1 MVQDEKLHDGQG
13 RSDTPP
19 LSESSE
25 YIVTFDGPEDPT
37 HPYRW
42 SRFTKLFISITVCI
56 GTLIVSYTSAVFA
69 PALESAIRDLRVG
82 AEVGRLGT
90 TLYVL
95 GFAFGPVFWAP
106 ASELWGRKWPLTAAM
121 LAGGTFIIGTAV
133 AQNIQTLL
141 ICRFFGGVCGASQLT
156 VVPGVLSDL
165 YDNRGRGV
173 AITLYAL
180 CVFCGPFGAPCIGG
194 FIAESRLGWR
204 WTLYIPAILSFANG
218 ALTLLCV
225 RETFAPCLLVA
236 KAQALRRQHKGNTS
250 GGIHAAHE
258 RVEFDLRRLAEKY
271 FTRPLRML
279 ATEPILLLVS
289 LYMSFV
295 YGLTYCLLAGF
306 PYVFEDIHGMRPGV
320 GGLPFLALAVGQVFG
335 VGFVLSQQKAYAR
348 RLAANDNVPV
358 PEWRLTPTLVGA
370 PVFAAGIFWFGW
382 TGFSPEIHWA
392 VPTVAGLF
400 IGFGILC
407 VFLPCFNYIVD
418 AYLPLAAS
426 AVAANIILRSSIA
439 AGFPLFST
447 QMFKG
452 MGVQWACTLLGGLAA
467 LMIPIPIA
475 FRIYGPRLRQKSPML
490 MEFNSSKA

>member
-1 MVQDEKLHDGQG
+1 MGPKTRPIRTDGHALG
-13 RSDTPP
+13 SKSDPIPAGTQILLTEPC
-19 LSESSE
+19 
-25 YIVTFDGPEDPT
+25 PT
-37 HPYRW
+37 R
-42 SRFTKLFISITVCI
+42 LFISITVCV

-69 PALESAIRDLRVG
+69 PALESAIADLKVDD
-82 AEVGRLGT
+82 EVGRLGT

-121 LAGGTFIIGTAV
+121 LSGGAFIVGTA
-133 AQNIQTLL
+133 AARNIETLL
-141 ICRFFGGVCGASQLT
+141 VCRFFGGVCGASQLT

-180 CVFCGPFGAPCIGG
+180 CVFCGPFGAPSIGG
-194 FIAESRLGWR
+194 FIVENPSLGWR
-204 WTLYIPAILSFANG
+204 WTLYIPVILSFANG
-218 ALTLLCV
+218 ALTLACV
-225 RETFAPCLLVA
+225 RETYAPCILVA
-236 KAQALRRQHKGNTS
+236 KAKALRRQQKGNS
-250 GGIHAAHE
+250 GIRAAQE
-258 RVEFDLRRLAEKY
+258 LVEFDLRRLVEKY

-320 GGLPFLALAVGQVFG
+320 GGLPFLALAVGQAAG
-335 VGFVLSQQKAYAR
+335 VGFVLSQQKEYAR
-348 RLAANDNVPV
+348 RLKENGDVPV
-358 PEWRLTPTLVGA
+358 PEWRLRPTLVGA
-370 PVFAAGIFWFGW
+370 PVFAGGSS
-382 TGFSPEIHWA
+382 GSGGR
-392 VPTVAGLF
+392 GLRQRS
-400 IGFGILC
+400 IGR
-407 VFLPCFNYIVD
+407 
-418 AYLPLAAS
+418 AAS

-452 MGVQWACTLLGGLAA
+452 MGAQYACTLLGGLAA

-475 FRIYGPRLRQKSPML
+475 FRIYGPRLREKSPML
-490 MEFNSSKA
+490 MESNPSKA

>member
-1 MVQDEKLHDGQG
+1 MAQDEKLRDGQG

-25 YIVTFDGPEDPT
+25 YLVTFDGPEDPA

-42 SRFTKLFISITVCI
+42 SRFMKLFISITVCV

-69 PALESAIRDLRVG
+69 PALESAIADLKVD

-121 LAGGTFIIGTAV
+121 LAGGAFIVGTAV

-141 ICRFFGGVCGASQLT
+141 VCRFFGGVCGASQLT

-180 CVFCGPFGAPCIGG
+180 CVFCGPFGAPSIGG
-194 FIAESRLGWR
+194 FIVENPSLGWR
-204 WTLYIPAILSFANG
+204 WTLFIPAILSFANG
-218 ALTLLCV
+218 ALTLVCV
-225 RETFAPCLLVA
+225 RETYAPCILVA
-236 KAQALRRQHKGNTS
+236 KAKALRRQQKGNS
-250 GGIHAAHE
+250 GIRAAQE
-258 RVEFDLRRLAEKY
+258 LVEFDLRRLVEKY

-320 GGLPFLALAVGQVFG
+320 GGLPFLALAVGQAVG
-335 VGFVLSQQKAYAR
+335 VAFVLSQQREYAR
-348 RLAANDNVPV
+348 KLKENGDVPV
-358 PEWRLTPTLVGA
+358 PEWRLRPTLVGA
-370 PVFAAGIFWFGW
+370 PVFAGGSSGSGGRGLLWGFFFSPVLFGW
-382 TGFSPEIHWA
+382 YTDCN
-392 VPTVAGLF
+392 VR
-400 IGFGILC
+400 
-407 VFLPCFNYIVD
+407 
-418 AYLPLAAS
+418 AAS

-452 MGVQWACTLLGGLAA
+452 MGAQYACTLLGGLAA

-475 FRIYGPRLRQKSPML
+475 FRIYGPRLREKSPML
-490 MEFNSSKA
+490 VESNSSKA

>member
-1 MVQDEKLHDGQG
+1 M
-13 RSDTPP
+13 
-19 LSESSE
+19 
-25 YIVTFDGPEDPT
+25 VTFDGPEDPA

-42 SRFTKLFISITVCI
+42 STFMKLFISITVCV

-69 PALESAIRDLRVG
+69 PALESAVRDLGVD

-121 LAGGTFIIGTAV
+121 IAGGGFIVGTAAARNV
-133 AQNIQTLL
+133 QTLL
-141 ICRFFGGVCGASQLT
+141 VCRFFGGVCGASQLT

-180 CVFCGPFGAPCIGG
+180 CVFCGPFGAPSIGG
-194 FIAESRLGWR
+194 FIVENPALGWR

-218 ALTLLCV
+218 ALTLVGV
-225 RETFAPCLLVA
+225 RETYAPCILVA
-236 KAQALRRQHKGNTS
+236 KAKKLRRRHKGN
-250 GGIHAAHE
+250 GGVRAAQE
-258 RVEFDLRRLAEKY
+258 LVEFDLRRLVEKY

-306 PYVFEDIHGMRPGV
+306 PYVFEDVHGMRPGV
-320 GGLPFLALAVGQVFG
+320 GGLPFLALAVGQVVG
-335 VGFVLSQQKAYAR
+335 VGFVLSQQKEYAR
-348 RLAANDNVPV
+348 KLAENGNVPV
-358 PEWRLTPTLVGA
+358 PEWRLQPTLVGGA
-370 PVFAAGIFWFGW
+370 GVCGGIFWFGW
-382 TGFSPEIHWA
+382 TGFTADIHWA

-447 QMFKG
+447 QMFQG
-452 MGVQWACTLLGGLAA
+452 MGAQYACTLLGGLAA

-475 FRIYGPRLRQKSPML
+475 FRIYGPRLREKSPML
-490 MEFNSSKA
+490 MESKSSKA

>member
-1 MVQDEKLHDGQG
+1 ME
-13 RSDTPP
+13 
-19 LSESSE
+19 EE
-25 YIVTFDGPEDPT
+25 
-37 HPYRW
+37 
-42 SRFTKLFISITVCI
+42 KLFISITVCV

-69 PALESAIRDLRVG
+69 PALESAIRELAVG

-106 ASELWGRKWPLTAAM
+106 ASELWGRKWPLTVAII
-121 LAGGTFIIGTAV
+121 AGGAFTIGTAAARNV
-133 AQNIQTLL
+133 QTLL
-141 ICRFFGGVCGASQLT
+141 VCRFFGGVCGASQLT

-165 YDNRGRGV
+165 YDNRARGV

-180 CVFCGPFGAPCIGG
+180 CVFCGPFGAPALGG
-194 FIAESRLGWR
+194 FTVVNPALGWR
-204 WTLYIPAILSFANG
+204 WTLYVPAILAFANG
-218 ALTLLCV
+218 ALTLGFV
-225 RETFAPCLLVA
+225 RETYAPRVLAA
-236 KAQALRRQHKGNTS
+236 KAAALRRRTGNKD
-250 GGIHAAHE
+250 IHAPLE
-258 RVEFDLRRLAEKY
+258 RVAFDPRRLAEKY

-279 ATEPILLLVS
+279 VTEPILLLVS

-306 PYVFEDIHGMRPGV
+306 PYVFEDVHGMSPGV
-320 GGLPFLALAVGQVFG
+320 GGLPFLALAVGQVLG
-335 VGFVLSQQKAYAR
+335 VGFVLSQQREYAR
-348 RLAANDNVPV
+348 KLAANDNVPV
-358 PEWRLTPTLVGA
+358 PEWRLAPTLVGA
-370 PVFAAGIFWFGW
+370 PVFAGGIFWFGW
-382 TGFSPEIHWA
+382 TGFTPDIHWA

-447 QMFKG
+447 QMFRG
-452 MGVQWACTLLGGLAA
+452 LGAQWACTILGVW
-467 LMIPIPIA
+467 
-475 FRIYGPRLRQKSPML
+475 RLS
-490 MEFNSSKA
+490 

>member
-1 MVQDEKLHDGQG
+1 MTDEEKSITGHGG
-13 RSDTPP
+13 SNTPP
-19 LSESSE
+19 LSETSNYTVVFE
-25 YIVTFDGPEDPT
+25 EDDPM
-37 HPYRW
+37 HPYNLTL
-42 SRFTKLFISITVCI
+42 FTKLFISITVCV
-56 GTLIVSYTSAVFA
+56 GTLIVSFTSAVFS
-69 PALESAIRDLRVG
+69 PALESAIRELGVG

-106 ASELWGRKWPLTAAM
+106 ASELWGRKPPLTAAI
-121 LAGGTFIIGTAV
+121 LAGGAFIIGTAV
-133 AQNIQTLL
+133 ARNVQTLL

-165 YDNRGRGV
+165 YDNRARGV

-180 CVFCGPFGAPCIGG
+180 CVFCGPFGAPSLGG
-194 FIAESRLGWR
+194 FIVENPALGWR

-218 ALTLLCV
+218 ALTLFCV
-225 RETFAPCLLVA
+225 RETYGPCILVA
-236 KAQALRRQHKGNTS
+236 KAVALRRETKNE
-250 GGIHAAHE
+250 GIRAPQE
-258 RVEFDLRRLAEKY
+258 LVEFDLRRLVEKY

-279 ATEPILLLVS
+279 VTEPILLLVS

-306 PYVFEDIHGMRPGV
+306 PYVFEDIHGMQPGV
-320 GGLPFLALAVGQVFG
+320 GGLPFLALALGQVLG
-335 VGFVLSQQKAYAR
+335 VGFVLSQQREYR
-348 RLAANDNVPV
+348 RKLAENDNVPV
-358 PEWRLTPTLVGA
+358 PEWRLAPTLVGA
-370 PVFAAGIFWFGW
+370 PVFAGGIFWFGW
-382 TGFSPEIHWA
+382 TGFTPDIHWA

-452 MGVQWACTLLGGLAA
+452 LGVQWACTILGCLAA

-475 FRIYGPRLRQKSPML
+475 FRIYGPRLRQKSAML
-490 MEFNSSKA
+490 VESSSS

>member
-1 MVQDEKLHDGQG
+1 MTDEEKSITGHGG
-13 RSDTPP
+13 SNTPP
-19 LSESSE
+19 LSETSNYTVVFE
-25 YIVTFDGPEDPT
+25 EDDPM
-37 HPYRW
+37 HPYNLTL
-42 SRFTKLFISITVCI
+42 FTKTLLAYQEPPLHRLFISITVCV
-56 GTLIVSYTSAVFA
+56 GTLIVSFTSAVFA
-69 PALESAIRDLRVG
+69 PALESAIRELGVG

-106 ASELWGRKWPLTAAM
+106 ASELWGRKPLLTAAI
-121 LAGGTFIIGTAV
+121 LAGGAFIIGTAV
-133 AQNIQTLL
+133 ARNVQTLL

-165 YDNRGRGV
+165 HHPVCAMRFLRALRGS
-173 AITLYAL
+173 LL
-180 CVFCGPFGAPCIGG
+180 GG
-194 FIAESRLGWR
+194 FIVENPALGWR

-218 ALTLLCV
+218 ALTLFCV
-225 RETFAPCLLVA
+225 RETYGPCILVA
-236 KAQALRRQHKGNTS
+236 KAVALRRETKNE
-250 GGIHAAHE
+250 GIRAPQE
-258 RVEFDLRRLAEKY
+258 LVEFDLRRLVEKY

-279 ATEPILLLVS
+279 ATEPIMLLVS

-320 GGLPFLALAVGQVFG
+320 GGLPFLALALGQVLG
-335 VGFVLSQQKAYAR
+335 VGFVLSQQREYR
-348 RLAANDNVPV
+348 RKLEENNNVPV

-370 PVFAAGIFWFGW
+370 PVFAGGIFWFGW
-382 TGFSPEIHWA
+382 TGFTPDIHWA

-452 MGVQWACTLLGGLAA
+452 LGAQWACTILGCLAA

-475 FRIYGPRLRQKSPML
+475 FRIYGPRLRQKSAIL
-490 MEFNSSKA
+490 VDSSSS

>member
-1 MVQDEKLHDGQG
+1 MALEEKLHDGQG
-13 RSDTPP
+13 GTDTPP
-19 LSESSE
+19 LSESSD
-25 YIVTFDGPEDPT
+25 YTVTFDGPTDPA

-42 SRFTKLFISITVCI
+42 SRFTKLFISITVCV

-69 PALESAIRDLRVG
+69 PALESAIHDLNVG

-106 ASELWGRKWPLTAAM
+106 ASELWGRKWPLTVAM
-121 LAGGTFIIGTAV
+121 LAGGAFTIGTAV

-141 ICRFFGGVCGASQLT
+141 VCRFFGGVCGASQLT

-180 CVFCGPFGAPCIGG
+180 CVFCGPFGAPSLGG
-194 FIAESRLGWR
+194 FTVINPHLGWR
-204 WTLYIPAILSFANG
+204 WTLYVPAILSFANG
-218 ALTLLCV
+218 ALTMFCV
-225 RETFAPCLLVA
+225 RETYAPCILVA
-236 KAQALRRQHKGNTS
+236 KAKAMRRQNKGN
-250 GGIHAAHE
+250 GGIRAPHE
-258 RVEFDLRRLAEKY
+258 LVEFDLRRLMEKY

-306 PYVFEDIHGMRPGV
+306 PYVFETVHGMRRGV
-320 GGLPFLALAVGQVFG
+320 AGLPFLALAVGQMLG
-335 VGFVLSQQKAYAR
+335 VGFVLSQQREYAR
-348 RLAANDNVPV
+348 KLEANGNVPV
-358 PEWRLTPTLVGA
+358 PEWRLAPTLVGA
-370 PVFAAGIFWFGW
+370 PVFAGGIFWFGW
-382 TGFSPEIHWA
+382 TGFTADIHWA

-400 IGFGILC
+400 LGFGILC

-447 QMFKG
+447 QMFQG
-452 MGVQWACTLLGGLAA
+452 LGAQWTCTILGGLAA

-475 FRIYGPRLRQKSPML
+475 FRVYGPRLRAKSAML
-490 MEFNSSKA
+490 METNSS